1 MNMHWIVRNKL
12 LETIKND
19 LKVVKTVTYN
29 ITDINIKTLPI
40 GIILEPKNT
49 DNKYKNCKI
58 K

>member
-40 GIILEPKNT
+40 GIILETKNT
-49 DNKYKNCKI
+49 DNKYKTVR
-58 K
+58 